1 MQKEERERRKERLKL
16 FSNKNQWMKKN
27 DIEQTL
33 DEMSSQLR
41 EYRRDLQQ
49 IRMQE
54 AATEAKIDRL
64 QKQVDALERSLHSDK
79 NSQTEKKPKTAD
91 ITTLYEQFES
101 NREGCSNRYQED
113 GLEYTESHSTVNM
126 YA

>member
-16 FSNKNQWMKKN
+16 FSNKNQWIKKN
-27 DIEQTL
+27 TIEQTL

-54 AATEAKIDRL
+54 AATEAKIDKL
-64 QKQVDALERSLHSDK
+64 QKQVDALERSLHSEQSPAHD
-79 NSQTEKKPKTAD
+79 TKPANAK
-91 ITTLYEQFES
+91 ITSLYERMECGQ
-101 NREGCSNRYQED
+101 EGWSNRYQED
-113 GLEYTESHSTVNM
+113 GLEYIENHSTVNM